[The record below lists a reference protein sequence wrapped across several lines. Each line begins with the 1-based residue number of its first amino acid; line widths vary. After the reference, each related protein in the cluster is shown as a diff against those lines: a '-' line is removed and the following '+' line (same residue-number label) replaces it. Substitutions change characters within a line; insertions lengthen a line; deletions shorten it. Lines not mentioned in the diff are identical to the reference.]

1 MDVQQAQIRENLDLN
16 HLDLN
21 NQDLRIGGLVAL
33 LRGSIIER
41 LLELYVVGK
50 NVGDKRSQVGI
61 WAPPLT
67 CTPGA

>member
-16 HLDLN
+16 HLYLN
-21 NQDLRIGGLVAL
+21 NQDLRIWGLVAL

-50 NVGDKRSQVGI
+50 NVGCG
-61 WAPPLT
+61 
-67 CTPGA
+67 G